1 MSPYTTYLPISRA
14 KPPAKLITCRKR
26 SLQRRRTQ
34 AWPGKEQLRTISV
47 SYITDPLSPCQSR
60 NKLIVICENLFLW
73 KPSLWEKCFT
83 GGPTRMG
90 VPKFYRWVS
99 DRYPCLSQVIEEHQ
113 VIYSNRMSVTLI
125 TAYVH
130 SRLNK
135 LTLFVLSACPH

>member
-1 MSPYTTYLPISRA
+1 
-14 KPPAKLITCRKR
+14 
-26 SLQRRRTQ
+26 
-34 AWPGKEQLRTISV
+34 
-47 SYITDPLSPCQSR
+47 
-60 NKLIVICENLFLW
+60 
-73 KPSLWEKCFT
+73 
-83 GGPTRMG
+83 MG